1 MYIELNKVKKIKGKY
16 PFFLLKED
24 GSEYLEINHY
34 NREDKTYTCSY
45 LSNIN
50 RERYLKASKSWS
62 TPRFLLGIPVF
73 GA

>member
-24 GSEYLEINHY
+24 VSEYLEINHY

-45 LSNIN
+45 LSNVN
-50 RERYLKASKSWS
+50 RERYLKANRKVW
-62 TPRFLLGIPVF
+62 IDV
-73 GA
+73 